1 MTQLI
6 ENINNQIVDI
16 MKTDSTLKYKLNDL
30 NKVMESI
37 MSKDIQFQDKVF
49 EIIEKYIKYDS
60 SCIDVVHFYDRYQVY
75 FFNRV

>member
-16 MKTDSTLKYKLNDL
+16 MKTDSTLEYKLNDL
-30 NKVMESI
+30 KTVMTSI
-37 MSKDIQFQDKVF
+37 MSEDIQFQYKVF
-49 EIIEKYIKYDS
+49 QIIEKYIKYNSYTD
-60 SCIDVVHFYDRYQVY
+60 DFYCNYQAY